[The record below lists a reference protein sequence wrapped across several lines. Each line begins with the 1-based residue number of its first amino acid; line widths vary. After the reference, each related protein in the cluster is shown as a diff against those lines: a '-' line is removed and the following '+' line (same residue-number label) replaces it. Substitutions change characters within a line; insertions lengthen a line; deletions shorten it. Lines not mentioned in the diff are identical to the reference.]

1 MPSTVRSCAFVLAFV
16 ISLATLRLRAEDW
29 FQFRGPDGQGHS
41 SATALPVH
49 WGKNENVRWKTPIP
63 GKGWSS
69 PITFGNR
76 IFLTTAVPEGDNYS
90 LHALGLDARSGKIL
104 WDTVVYDKL
113 RAGAERIH
121 GKNSHA
127 SPTPV
132 TDGEHV
138 FVHFGTHGTACL
150 TIDGKILW
158 KTRALEYAPN
168 HGSGGSPVLV
178 DGQVVVNCDGAD
190 VQYVVAINAATGK
203 ISWKKER
210 PHCSEAKRF
219 SFATPLVIDVHGQK
233 QIVSPGAHC
242 VVAYD
247 PNSGDEIWSSRYQGY
262 SVVPRPVYG
271 HGMVYL
277 STSFD
282 AAILFAIRTD
292 GHGDVTESHVAW
304 KESRSIPSTPSALLI
319 GENLF
324 LVNDQGIASC
334 RDAETGHQQWMHRIG
349 GKFSASP
356 LFADGKIYLQS
367 EGGETT
373 VLRPMRQEYSEVAR
387 NNLAEATLATP
398 AVIESALL
406 IRTASALY
414 RIENR

>member
-1 MPSTVRSCAFVLAFV
+1 MSPAVRSCFVVFAFL
-16 ISLATLRLRAEDW
+16 ISLTTRRLPAEDW
-29 FQFRGPDGQGHS
+29 FQFRGPEGQGHS
-41 SATALPVH
+41 SATALPIH
-49 WGKNENVRWKTPIP
+49 WSKTENVRWKTPIP

-69 PITFGNR
+69 PIAFGNR
-76 IFLTTAVPEGDNYS
+76 IFLTTAVPEGNNHS
-90 LHALGLDARSGKIL
+90 LHALGLDARTGKIL

-150 TIDGKILW
+150 TMEGKIVW
-158 KTRALEYAPN
+158 KMRELEYAPN

-178 DGQVVVNCDGAD
+178 DGQLFVNCDGAD
-190 VQYVVAINAATGK
+190 VQYVVAIDAATGK
-203 ISWKKER
+203 VTWKKVR
-210 PHCSEAKRF
+210 PPCSEAKRF

-247 PNSGDEIWSSRYQGY
+247 PKTGDEIWSSRYQGY

-282 AAILFAIRTD
+282 TAILFAIRTD
-292 GHGDVTESHVAW
+292 GHGDVTDSHVAW

-334 RDAETGHQQWMHRIG
+334 RDAETGHQEWMHRIG

-373 VLRPMRQEYSEVAR
+373 VLRPKRQEYSEVAR